1 MSDDGFLSRW
11 ARRKADARTGRPL
24 AEPPPARPDAPA
36 PQAPAA
42 PTPEAAGAVAARPA
56 AGFPAGPGAVAPAP
70 AVVNAEPVAPARPD
84 AAPAEPP
91 PTLEEAA
98 GLAPGADVSRF
109 VRRGVDA
116 AVQRTA
122 LKRLFAD
129 PHFNIMDGL
138 DTYIDDYG
146 RPDPIPAAMLR
157 QMNQSKFL
165 GLFDEEES
173 TQTAHATPDPD
184 AAPAAAQDAGPAD
197 PAAVPH
203 ASHEDA
209 DLQLQPD
216 DAAGRPGA
224 EERPGPERA

>member
-1 MSDDGFLSRW
+1 MSDSSFLSRW
-11 ARRKADARTGRPL
+11 SRRKAAVREGVVIPP
-24 AEPPPARPDAPA
+24 EPPPE
-36 PQAPAA
+36 QAPVPA
-42 PTPEAAGAVAARPA
+42 EAAVAGPA
-56 AGFPAGPGAVAPAP
+56 AEAVPEVPA
-70 AVVNAEPVAPARPD
+70 
-84 AAPAEPP
+84 
-91 PTLEEAA
+91 PTLEDVAA
-98 GLAPGADVSRF
+98 LRPGDNIARF
-109 VRRGVDA
+109 VARGVDESVKRA
-116 AVQRTA
+116 A
-122 LKRLFAD
+122 LKTLFAD
-129 PHFNIMDGL
+129 PHFNVMDGL

>member
-1 MSDDGFLSRW
+1 MSGADADDGFLARW
-11 ARRKADARTGRPL
+11 AKRKARVQGGL
-24 AEPPPARPDAPA
+24 ADPAEAPPAALSRTS
-36 PQAPAA
+36 APAA
-42 PTPEAAGAVAARPA
+42 ASPATIPTSRTTATATTEPPVVTQPVPVARSSTEAAPT
-56 AGFPAGPGAVAPAP
+56 
-70 AVVNAEPVAPARPD
+70 
-84 AAPAEPP
+84 AAPEPP
-91 PTLEEAA
+91 PTMDDVA
-98 GLAPGADVSRF
+98 GLTPSSDYSRF
-109 VRRGVDA
+109 VGAGVDRDVSNA
-116 AVQRTA
+116 A
-122 LKRLFAD
+122 LKKLFRD
-129 PHFNIMDGL
+129 PHFNVMDGL

>member
-11 ARRKADARTGRPL
+11 ARRKADARAGRPP
-24 AEPPPARPDAPA
+24 AEPPARPDAA
-36 PQAPAA
+36 PSQAPAG
-42 PTPEAAGAVAARPA
+42 PTPEIAGAVAPRPLAGRA
-56 AGFPAGPGAVAPAP
+56 AGPDAVAPAP
-70 AVVNAEPVAPARPD
+70 AVMNAGPVAPARPD
-84 AAPAEPP
+84 APAEPP

-98 GLAPGADVSRF
+98 ALAPGADVSRF

-129 PHFNIMDGL
+129 PHFNVMDGL